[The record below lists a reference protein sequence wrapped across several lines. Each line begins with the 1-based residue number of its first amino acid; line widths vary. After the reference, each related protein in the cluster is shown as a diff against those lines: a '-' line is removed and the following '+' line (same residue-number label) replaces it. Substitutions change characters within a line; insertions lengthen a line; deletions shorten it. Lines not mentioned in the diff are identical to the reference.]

1 MPEVTVFVAGREYR
15 MGCAEGEEAHLMHL
29 AELVDTEAARL
40 QRKIGQVG
48 EGRLMLMSALMLADK
63 MTEAQS
69 GQAAAAEA
77 ETTASDLA
85 EKISILE
92 AQLAEA
98 KSAQADAEVRA
109 DAARAEA
116 QASADDLRE
125 RSSLYGPER
134 EAEIA
139 SSLDALAA
147 RIETLAGRVEAS
159 A

>member
-15 MGCAEGEEAHLMHL
+15 MGCAEGEEAHLQQL

-63 MTEAQS
+63 MSEAQ
-69 GQAAAAEA
+69 GGKAAAAEA
-77 ETTASDLA
+77 EAESEDLA

-92 AQLAEA
+92 SQLVEA

-109 DAARAEA
+109 QSAEA
-116 QASADDLRE
+116 ESQSKADDLAARE
-125 RSSLYGPER
+125 SMYGPER

-139 SSLDALAA
+139 ASLDALAA
-147 RIETLAGRVEAS
+147 RIETLAGRVEAT